1 MTDDA
6 SIRLLLEQ
14 EGPYAFKVSFE
25 GQGLEALHTDESPP
39 LGGGTGP
46 GPSDL
51 LLAGVANCL
60 SASMLFA
67 LRKFKNVP
75 GPIRAEITGR
85 KERNASGRW
94 RIPRAEVTITLSDK
108 AADLGNFE
116 RVMAQC
122 EEFCIVTQSVRE
134 GIAVDVTVVDA
145 EGVAFVPGT
154 SSKAEAGA

>member
-1 MTDDA
+1 MSEDD

-25 GQGLEALHTDESPP
+25 GAALEALHTDEAQP

-51 LLAGVANCL
+51 LLAGLANCL
-60 SASMLFA
+60 SASLLFA
-67 LRKFKNVP
+67 LRKFKNAP

-85 KERNASGRW
+85 KQRNANGRW
-94 RIPRAEVTITLSDK
+94 RIPRADVIITLSDK

-116 RVMAQC
+116 RVMAQF

-134 GIAVDVTVVDA
+134 GIAVDVRVVDA
-145 EGVAFVPGT
+145 DGVAFVPGVP
-154 SSKAEAGA
+154 SLGGAAA

>member
-1 MTDDA
+1 MSEDD

-25 GQGLEALHTDESPP
+25 GTALEALHTDEAQP

-51 LLAGVANCL
+51 LLASVANCL
-60 SASMLFA
+60 SASLLFA
-67 LRKFKNVP
+67 LRKFKNAP

-85 KERNASGRW
+85 RERNANGRW

-108 AADLGNFE
+108 AADLGTFE
-116 RVMAQC
+116 RVMAQF

-134 GIAVDVTVVDA
+134 GIAVDVRVVDA
-145 EGVAFVPGT
+145 DGVAFVPGT
-154 SSKAEAGA
+154 PAKDDVGA